1 MLVFRMLARYPF
13 AKYSLVGSTA
23 WAIACYAYFRNNY
36 DSKSKWIWQ
45 PFNQTQKQMFY
56 AETTAAIRNC
66 TRETTTSLI
75 LSDINNL
82 WNTCSSRIHSLFF
95 STLETVTQMC
105 FYVRG
110 DAISHQT
117 EWHSANVIPF
127 NFIFYVEWLATMQ
140 QIIWK
145 LYWSNIS
152 ESGNLNDCLNGSI
165 R

>member
-23 WAIACYAYFRNNY
+23 WAIARYAYFRNNY

-95 STLETVTQMC
+95 LHTWNSDTNGFLCERRCNLSPNRMWFHSISYFMWNNWRQC
-105 FYVRG
+105 NKLFENYIDRIYRNL
-110 DAISHQT
+110 AIWT
-117 EWHSANVIPF
+117 IV
-127 NFIFYVEWLATMQ
+127 
-140 QIIWK
+140 
-145 LYWSNIS
+145 
-152 ESGNLNDCLNGSI
+152 
-165 R
+165 